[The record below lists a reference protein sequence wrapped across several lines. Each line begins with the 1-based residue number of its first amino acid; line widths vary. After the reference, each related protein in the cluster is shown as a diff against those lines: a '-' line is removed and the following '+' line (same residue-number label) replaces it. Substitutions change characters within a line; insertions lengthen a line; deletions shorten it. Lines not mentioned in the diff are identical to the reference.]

1 MLFFLKNP
9 EMSSTLII
17 MFLEHQISI
26 LQWFLNHVAAENSAA
41 ITWIKYILNQIIA
54 TFVT

>member
-26 LQWFLNHVAAENSAA
+26 LQWFLNQVAAENSAV